1 MKNSSKPMSVKG
13 LANIGA
19 LLERGDLPKAPAPAP
34 KRDRRT
40 LEQIE
45 ARTHEKIVASIQGN
59 ERCSASNLVGHY
71 LKAAL
76 REAYNSG
83 HADALDQ
90 NGAVEAL
97 LEQQYDARTRLTTPA
112 VVAAVMEQLG
122 STEMTLDLSMFAT
135 VFERKKI
142 DFSVSDQ
149 DVITYTLIDN
159 EA

>member
-40 LEQIE
+40 ADQI
-45 ARTHEKIVASIQGN
+45 AGRTYEK
-59 ERCSASNLVGHY
+59 
-71 LKAAL
+71 LKAAMSDLPQAQQDLVITYVKAGL
-76 REAYNSG
+76 RETYNVG